1 MEIVGINL
9 FGPTFPIDYYYN
21 NRFLHLVN
29 FIHTCANCIWSY
41 LHFRTGNDLF
51 YSILLIKVIDN
62 FFEEF
67 TVPHSNFITP
77 LEDCIILDDHN
88 LMAMITQLGNTMWR
102 VNMWLEDKDYAE
114 LREALTDIYYAV
126 QYIHLILRFKYYE
139 RPGFQVRLEIFDD
152 ISKFISSPSEE
163 IFASFPESKL
173 RLGYPEADF
182 NRIYDL
188 IDSFCS

>member
-1 MEIVGINL
+1 MVQHFLLIIIE
-9 FGPTFPIDYYYN
+9 
-21 NRFLHLVN
+21 RFLHLVN
-29 FIHTCANCIWSY
+29 FIKTYADFIWSSV
-41 LHFRTGNDLF
+41 HFRTGNDLF
-51 YSILLIKVIDN
+51 YSILLIKVIDK

-67 TVPHSNFITP
+67 SVPPSNFITP
-77 LEDCIILDDHN
+77 LGDCIILDDHN
-88 LMAMITQLGNTMWR
+88 FMVMITQLSDTMWR
-102 VNMWLEDKDYAE
+102 VGVWLEDKIDYGE

-126 QYIHLILRFKYYE
+126 QYIHLILRFKYYK

-163 IFASFPESKL
+163 IYASFPESKL

-188 IDSFCS
+188 IDSFSSLRAV